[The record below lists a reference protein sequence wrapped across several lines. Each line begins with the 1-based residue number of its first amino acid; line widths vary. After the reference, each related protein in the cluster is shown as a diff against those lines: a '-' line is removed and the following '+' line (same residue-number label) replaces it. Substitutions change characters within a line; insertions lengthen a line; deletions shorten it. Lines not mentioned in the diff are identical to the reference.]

1 MAIQIKTGDNN
12 YEILDTG
19 TVITFKDEPIK
30 FQLAPDL
37 KIIISFKFDKELKE
51 QKMDFDAISN
61 NELEIILTNFN
72 SSLGTANLEPLPL
85 AKINNRQVY
94 LNFMIYALNE
104 SSHKTVHYTWY
115 LREEVANVESN

>member
-1 MAIQIKTGDNN
+1 MAIQITTGDNN

-30 FQLAPDL
+30 FQLAADL
-37 KIIISFKFDKELKE
+37 KIILRFKLDKDAKE
-51 QKMDFDAISN
+51 RKMDFNAISD

-72 SSLGTANLEPLPL
+72 SSLGTANLDPLPI

-94 LNFMIYALNE
+94 FNFMIYALNE
-104 SSHKTVHYTWY
+104 SSQKTVHYTWY
-115 LREEVANVESN
+115 LREEITNG